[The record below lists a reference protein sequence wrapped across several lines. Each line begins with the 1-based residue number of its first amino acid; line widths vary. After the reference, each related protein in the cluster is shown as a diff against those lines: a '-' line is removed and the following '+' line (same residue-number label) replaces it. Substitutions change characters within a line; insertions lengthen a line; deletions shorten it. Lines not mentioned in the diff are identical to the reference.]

1 MTKKELKAMLTG
13 SYMNAVATMATIV
26 GDDVRTMR
34 KNLMNFDRT
43 TFGMAMSLGLSD
55 QYMRVFSAM
64 MLAVGVAEVSND

>member
-43 TFGMAMSLGLSD
+43 AFGTAMRLGLND

>member
-13 SYMNAVATMATIV
+13 SYMNAVATVATIV

-43 TFGMAMSLGLSD
+43 AFGTAMNLGLSD

-64 MLAVGVAEVSND
+64 MLAVGVAETSTD